1 MYMSIYGQVNV
12 VKPLYNYIYIYIYIS
27 REISLIKNIKKLFKI
42 NMVRI

>member
-12 VKPLYNYIYIYIYIS
+12 MKPLYNYIYIYIS
-27 REISLIKNIKKLFKI
+27 REISLIKNIKKLLKI